1 MVKRLVLVLL
11 LFVSFNSFGQD
22 INELRKKASNSS
34 DSELIVFIQK
44 AKDQGLSLADAEKQL
59 ILVGG
64 KADEIKK
71 LRNLWNKKLPKS
83 SSEDTFNTDE
93 IESKFGETDVFIKDS
108 LAQKFLREK
117 IILDTMRNQKNL
129 LIFLNKELLI
139 LKK

>member
-83 SSEDTFNTDE
+83 DSEDD
-93 IESKFGETDVFIKDS
+93 IKW
-108 LAQKFLREK
+108 
-117 IILDTMRNQKNL
+117 
-129 LIFLNKELLI
+129 
-139 LKK
+139 

>member
-64 KADEIKK
+64 KANEIKK

-83 SSEDTFNTDE
+83 SSEETLNTYE
-93 IESKFGETDVFIKDS
+93 IKSQFGETDGFIKDS
-108 LAQKFLREK
+108 LAIE
-117 IILDTMRNQKNL
+117 D
-129 LIFLNKELLI
+129 KEL
-139 LKK
+139 KRFGSGFF